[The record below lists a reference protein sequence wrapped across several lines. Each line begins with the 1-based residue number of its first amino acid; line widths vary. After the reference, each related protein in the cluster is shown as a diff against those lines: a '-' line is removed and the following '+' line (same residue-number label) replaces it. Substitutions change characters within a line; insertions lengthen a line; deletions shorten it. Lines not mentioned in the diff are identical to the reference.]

1 MDVMFKEKKRDF
13 DEKCNEFNRLNN
25 YNEQCKRDI
34 ENLGKKKY
42 DVEVEIGECKAKL
55 REYEKRNKDLNR
67 QNNGLSNDKD
77 RITREKKDAEHEK
90 FITKAGVNALTREI
104 EYLRKQTDN
113 EKTNILALIRNRDM
127 MSKYIKKAEIENLQ
141 NKKDLNAKV
150 NEISSLKEQG
160 RSKQEHIHELLK
172 QIFKLEKERDKFS
185 HEASKANANLMQ
197 MVEEV
202 KLKQNLI
209 SELKKENIE
218 FEGKLKQQQNLYEAV
233 RSDRNL
239 YSKNLIE
246 ANDEVAQ
253 LRRNFKQAS
262 LQIHQLKE
270 DIETKDQAVTEVSY

>member
-1 MDVMFKEKKRDF
+1 
-13 DEKCNEFNRLNN
+13 
-25 YNEQCKRDI
+25 
-34 ENLGKKKY
+34 
-42 DVEVEIGECKAKL
+42 
-55 REYEKRNKDLNR
+55 
-67 QNNGLSNDKD
+67 
-77 RITREKKDAEHEK
+77 
-90 FITKAGVNALTREI
+90 
-104 EYLRKQTDN
+104 
-113 EKTNILALIRNRDM
+113 M

-218 FEGKLKQQQNLYEAV
+218 FEGKLKQQ
-233 RSDRNL
+233 
-239 YSKNLIE
+239 
-246 ANDEVAQ
+246 
-253 LRRNFKQAS
+253 
-262 LQIHQLKE
+262 
-270 DIETKDQAVTEVSY
+270 